1 MRLNH
6 PETAS
11 AELQALADRLLSG
24 DTFYK
29 PGAIDLM
36 IIIGTSCVIDSHT
49 V

>member
-1 MRLNH
+1 MRVNH

-11 AELQALADRLLSG
+11 AELQALADRLRD